1 MYRRFEIDLKSF
13 VMPNI
18 YERTVRLEGRISKEE
33 AVKRLNSAAK
43 PATSEPQVETDQ
55 DKNTPSTSTTEV
67 NPVLTQDEIDII
79 TSDEGPQIDNPLSD
93 AKGEETRDLFNVE
106 SLTWETVNR
115 KRRIRSL
122 NENEDRME
130 ISGNQ

>member
-1 MYRRFEIDLKSF
+1 
-13 VMPNI
+13 MPNI

-55 DKNTPSTSTTEV
+55 DKITPSTSTTEV

-79 TSDEGPQIDNPLSD
+79 TSDEGHQIGNPLSD
-93 AKGEETRDLFNVE
+93 AKGEETRELFNVE